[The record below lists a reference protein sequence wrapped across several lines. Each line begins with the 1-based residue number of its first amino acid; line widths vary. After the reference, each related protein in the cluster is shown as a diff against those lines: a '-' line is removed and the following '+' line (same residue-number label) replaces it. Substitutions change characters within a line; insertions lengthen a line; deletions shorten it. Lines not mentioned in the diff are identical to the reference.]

1 MELLHARHS
10 RAERFDNN
18 RSRDREGSTPEEL
31 GEEGHVGAP
40 QDDASH
46 AIGKAETLPV
56 VQGRYSGSLAQ
67 DIVQDAQGVGAHPEV
82 ILHEHVVVR
91 PGLGCF

>member
-1 MELLHARHS
+1 MNELGRGLTTQI
-10 RAERFDNN
+10 
-18 RSRDREGSTPEEL
+18 EGSIPEEL

-46 AIGKAETLPV
+46 AIGKAKALPV
-56 VQGRYSGSLAQ
+56 VQRRDGGSLAQ
-67 DIVQDAQGVGAHPEV
+67 NIVQDAQGVGAHPEV
-82 ILHEHVVVR
+82 VLHEHVVVR